1 MAEGATAQRRLALAT
16 SQAPGGASRPS
27 PAPEAPCAPGTS
39 PAEAGKY
46 LIFALAHEEYAL
58 EVATAREIIG
68 MPHITP
74 VPCTPP
80 FVRGVFNYRGTAA
93 PAIDLRVAFG
103 LPAEQTDDT
112 CVIIADSGDAEIGM
126 IVDRVVSVIDV
137 GPDQIEGA
145 LPVAAE
151 TTTALIRG
159 IRRDQGDVAIVL
171 DIGMVMPP
179 DAARALARSA

>member
-1 MAEGATAQRRLALAT
+1 MAEGATAQQRLTLAT

-27 PAPEAPCAPGTS
+27 PS
-39 PAEAGKY
+39 PAETGKY
-46 LIFALAHEEYAL
+46 LIFALGDEEYAL

-80 FVRGVFNYRGTAA
+80 FVRGAFNYRGTAA

-126 IVDRVVSVIDV
+126 IVDRVVAVIDV
-137 GPDQIEGA
+137 DPEQIEETP
-145 LPVAAE
+145 PVAGA
-151 TTTALIRG
+151 TTTSVIRG
-159 IRRDQGDVAIVL
+159 IRRDQGDVTIVL

-179 DAARALARSA
+179 DAARGA